1 MVKIIPY
8 SGAYLKSYQDFARRG
23 WGKNCYQQTE
33 KYLNWLYQKNPYA
46 DKEKPFWLVIEPQN
60 NMVIGVMH
68 KMCLPW
74 VIDEQKVLVSS
85 IHNLLVDKDYRRG
98 SGLML
103 ITAALKDAAHAFC
116 PGVWPPLS
124 DAYKMLRC
132 QEIDALWFRK
142 IISPVGAVVQ
152 KIFKLALPPRKK
164 NIRAQ
169 ILTEPSAVQIAAMV
183 KTLNVKSG
191 GHVLWDVKI
200 FNWRF
205 LQGPKHVFLWE
216 DAANFLILSA
226 GQRKGLTVARIIDG
240 HIENENSSL
249 WRDTLSAARSLR
261 AVVLLGYTAD
271 RNLQKYFLT
280 KIKPNAKHPLV
291 FFYHKDKKK
300 REMNFNAAAGDFGL
314 ESFLNN

>member
-8 SGAYLKSYQDFARRG
+8 SGTYLKSYQDFARRG

-33 KYLNWLYQKNPYA
+33 KYLNWLYQENPYA

-60 NMVIGVMH
+60 NMVVGVMH

-74 VIDEQKVLVSS
+74 LIAGQKIIASS
-85 IHNLLVDKDYRRG
+85 IHNLLVAKDYRQG

-103 ITAALKDAAHAFC
+103 IAAALKDTAHAFC

-142 IISPVGAVVQ
+142 IIWPLGRKTTTAR
-152 KIFKLALPPRKK
+152 KLDRPD
-164 NIRAQ
+164 
-169 ILTEPSAVQIAAMV
+169 SAQIAAMV
-183 KTLNVKSG
+183 KTLNAKSG
-191 GHVLWDVKI
+191 GHVLWDAEI

-205 LQGPKHVFLWE
+205 LQGPKHIFLWE
-216 DAANFLILSA
+216 DAANFLILSI

-240 HIENENSSL
+240 HIENENSTL
-249 WRDTLSAARSLR
+249 WPDALNAARSLR
-261 AVVLLGYTAD
+261 AAVLLGYTAD
-271 RNLQKYFLT
+271 KNLQKYFLT
-280 KIKPNAKHPLV
+280 KIKPSVKHPLV
-291 FFYHKDKKK
+291 FFYHKDKKA